1 MNLSGPNGHA
11 LINGE
16 LEKMLIEGGNV
27 GSVVRMREREAARQR
42 VQINCAGV
50 VEVDIEACWFI
61 PCVGG
66 SS

>member
-1 MNLSGPNGHA
+1 
-11 LINGE
+11 
-16 LEKMLIEGGNV
+16 MLIAGGNV
-27 GSVVRMREREAARQR
+27 DSVVRMRERGRKV
-42 VQINCAGV
+42 VQINCAGG